1 MKNTNNLKANKASIA
16 INKSLCKEFTTS
28 QSNRTV
34 YLENGQE
41 FQIQLFNP
49 FTFTIGV
56 DISMNGEMLSKTLII
71 KPGQRIWLERY
82 FENNRKFKFETYTV
96 DNNDSAVEAAIAKN
110 GNIKLEFYK
119 EVRVKSDLTFTSHVF
134 STATHDSWNSK
145 NTYEDVYK
153 NPDVFI
159 DTFDLY
165 KDYASTTTAKEFS
178 QAFTS
183 NCTSE
188 CSANF
193 VSASL
198 DSGVLTGNIGAITT
212 SGSTIPN
219 TTVLYNVD
227 NSINSVDCAVTTSYS
242 MPERKEKETGRIGE
256 GSISYQKFTDMD
268 IKLAD
273 FPFSVEEI
281 KILPMS
287 EKPYTASDLQ
297 KIYCCECGRKL
308 NTKYKFCPFC
318 GTKIE

>member
-1 MKNTNNLKANKASIA
+1 MKNINNLKANKASIA
-16 INKSLCKEFTTS
+16 INKSICKEFTTS

-34 YLENGQE
+34 YLDNGQE

-49 FTFTIGV
+49 FTYTIGV

-82 FENNRKFKFETYTV
+82 FKNNRKFKFETYTV

-119 EVRVKSDLTFTSHVF
+119 EVRVKSDLSFYGHVLSTTS
-134 STATHDSWNSK
+134 HDSWNSK
-145 NTYEDVYK
+145 NTYEKVYSDNDK
-153 NPDVFI
+153 LL

-165 KDYASTTTAKEFS
+165 KDYTSTTTAKAFS
-178 QAFTS
+178 KDFVS
-183 NCTSE
+183 NCTAE

-193 VSASL
+193 VSTSFGSL
-198 DSGVLTGNIGAITT
+198 NGTITT
-212 SGSTIPN
+212 SDNITPI
-219 TTVLYNVD
+219 TTVLYNAETPI
-227 NSINSVDCAVTTSYS
+227 NSIDCAATTCYS
-242 MPERKEKETGRIGE
+242 TPERKEKETGRICE
-256 GSISYQKFTDMD
+256 GSISTQKFTDMD
-268 IKLAD
+268 IKLSD
-273 FPFSVEEI
+273 LPFSVEEI

-308 NTKYKFCPFC
+308 NTKYKFCPYC

>member
-1 MKNTNNLKANKASIA
+1 MKNINNLKANKASIA
-16 INKSLCKEFTTS
+16 INKSICKEFTTS

-145 NTYEDVYK
+145 NTYQDVYK
-153 NPDVFI
+153 NPDIFL

-165 KDYASTTTAKEFS
+165 KDYNSSSTAKAFS
-178 QAFTS
+178 QEFAT

-193 VSASL
+193 VSTSFGSL
-198 DSGVLTGNIGAITT
+198 NGTITT
-212 SGSTIPN
+212 SDNITPITS
-219 TTVLYNVD
+219 VLYNVETPI
-227 NSINSVDCAVTTSYS
+227 NSIDCAATTCYS

-256 GSISYQKFTDMD
+256 GSISTQKFTDMD
-268 IKLAD
+268 IKLSD
-273 FPFSVEEI
+273 LPFSVEEI

-308 NTKYKFCPFC
+308 NTKYKFCPYC

>member
-1 MKNTNNLKANKASIA
+1 MKNINNLKANKASIA
-16 INKSLCKEFTTS
+16 INKSICKEFTTS

-96 DNNDSAVEAAIAKN
+96 DNNDSAVEVAIAKN

-145 NTYEDVYK
+145 NTYQDVYK
-153 NPDVFI
+153 NPDIFL

-165 KDYASTTTAKEFS
+165 KDYNSSSTAKAFS
-178 QAFTS
+178 QEFAT

-193 VSASL
+193 VSTSFGSL
-198 DSGVLTGNIGAITT
+198 NGTITT
-212 SGSTIPN
+212 SDNITPITS
-219 TTVLYNVD
+219 VLYNVETPI
-227 NSINSVDCAVTTSYS
+227 NSIDCASTTCYS
-242 MPERKEKETGRIGE
+242 MSERKEKETGRIAE
-256 GSISYQKFTDMD
+256 GSISTQKFTDMD
-268 IKLAD
+268 IKLSD
-273 FPFSVEEI
+273 LPFSVEEI

-308 NTKYKFCPFC
+308 NTKYKFCPYC

>member
-1 MKNTNNLKANKASIA
+1 MKNINNLKANKASIA
-16 INKSLCKEFTTS
+16 INKSICKEFTTS

-96 DNNDSAVEAAIAKN
+96 DNNDSAVETAIAKN

-145 NTYEDVYK
+145 NTYQDVYK
-153 NPDVFI
+153 NPDIFL

-165 KDYASTTTAKEFS
+165 KDYNSSSTAKAFS
-178 QAFTS
+178 QEFAT

-193 VSASL
+193 VSTSFGSL
-198 DSGVLTGNIGAITT
+198 NGTITT
-212 SGSTIPN
+212 SDSITPI
-219 TTVLYNVD
+219 TTVLYNAETPI
-227 NSINSVDCAVTTSYS
+227 NSIDCAATTCYS
-242 MPERKEKETGRIGE
+242 MPERKEKETGRIAE
-256 GSISYQKFTDMD
+256 GSISTQKFTDMD
-268 IKLAD
+268 IKLSD
-273 FPFSVEEI
+273 LPFSVEEI

-308 NTKYKFCPFC
+308 NTKYKFCPYC

>member
-1 MKNTNNLKANKASIA
+1 MKNINNLKANKASIA
-16 INKSLCKEFTTS
+16 INKSICKEFTTS

-34 YLENGQE
+34 YLAHGLE
-41 FQIQLFNP
+41 FQIQLFIP
-49 FTFTIGV
+49 FKFTIGV

-119 EVRVKSDLTFTSHVF
+119 EVRVNSDLTFTSHVF

-145 NTYEDVYK
+145 NTYQDVYK
-153 NPDVFI
+153 NPDIFL

-165 KDYASTTTAKEFS
+165 KDYNSSTTAKAFS
-178 QAFTS
+178 QDFAT

-193 VSASL
+193 VSTSFGSL
-198 DSGVLTGNIGAITT
+198 NGTITT
-212 SGSTIPN
+212 SDNITPITS
-219 TTVLYNVD
+219 VLYNAESPI
-227 NSINSVDCAVTTSYS
+227 NSIDCAATTCYS

-256 GSISYQKFTDMD
+256 GSISTQKFTDMD
-268 IKLAD
+268 IKLSD
-273 FPFSVEEI
+273 LPFSVEEI

-308 NTKYKFCPFC
+308 NTKYKFCPYC

>member
-1 MKNTNNLKANKASIA
+1 MKNINNLKANKASIA
-16 INKSLCKEFTTS
+16 INKSICKEFTTS

-96 DNNDSAVEAAIAKN
+96 DNNDSAVEAAIAQN

-145 NTYEDVYK
+145 NTYQDVYK
-153 NPDVFI
+153 NPDIFL

-165 KDYASTTTAKEFS
+165 KDYNSTTTAKAFS
-178 QAFTS
+178 QEFAS
-183 NCTSE
+183 NCTAE

-193 VSASL
+193 VSTSFGSL
-198 DSGVLTGNIGAITT
+198 NGTITT
-212 SGSTIPN
+212 SDNITPITS
-219 TTVLYNVD
+219 VLYNAETPI
-227 NSINSVDCAVTTSYS
+227 NSIDCAATTCYS

-256 GSISYQKFTDMD
+256 GSISTQKFTDMD
-268 IKLAD
+268 IKLSD
-273 FPFSVEEI
+273 LPFSVEEI

-308 NTKYKFCPFC
+308 NTKYKFCPYC

>member
-1 MKNTNNLKANKASIA
+1 MKSINNLKANKASIA
-16 INKSLCKEFTTS
+16 INKSICKEFTTS

-96 DNNDSAVEAAIAKN
+96 DNNDSAVEAAIVKN

-145 NTYEDVYK
+145 NTYQDVYK
-153 NPDVFI
+153 NPDIFL

-165 KDYASTTTAKEFS
+165 KDYNSSSTAKAFS
-178 QAFTS
+178 QEFAT

-193 VSASL
+193 VSTSFGSL
-198 DSGVLTGNIGAITT
+198 NGTITT
-212 SGSTIPN
+212 SDNITPI
-219 TTVLYNVD
+219 TTVLYNAESPI
-227 NSINSVDCAVTTSYS
+227 NSIDCAATTCYS

-256 GSISYQKFTDMD
+256 GSISTQKFTDMD
-268 IKLAD
+268 IKLSD
-273 FPFSVEEI
+273 LPFSVEEI

-308 NTKYKFCPFC
+308 NTKYKFCPYC

>member
-1 MKNTNNLKANKASIA
+1 MKNINNLKANKASIA
-16 INKSLCKEFTTS
+16 INKSICKEFTTS

-96 DNNDSAVEAAIAKN
+96 DNNDSAVEVAIAKN

-145 NTYEDVYK
+145 NTYQDVYK
-153 NPDVFI
+153 NPDIFL

-165 KDYASTTTAKEFS
+165 KDYNSSSTAKAFS
-178 QAFTS
+178 QEFAT

-193 VSASL
+193 VSTSFGSL
-198 DSGVLTGNIGAITT
+198 NGTITT
-212 SGSTIPN
+212 SDNITPITS
-219 TTVLYNVD
+219 VLYNVETPI
-227 NSINSVDCAVTTSYS
+227 NSIDCASTTCYS
-242 MPERKEKETGRIGE
+242 MSERKEKETGRIAE
-256 GSISYQKFTDMD
+256 GSISTQKFTDMD
-268 IKLAD
+268 IKLSD
-273 FPFSVEEI
+273 LPFSVEEI

-287 EKPYTASDLQ
+287 EKPYTVSDLQ

-308 NTKYKFCPFC
+308 NTKYKFCPYC

>member
-16 INKSLCKEFTTS
+16 INKSICKEFTTS

-34 YLENGQE
+34 YLDNGQE

-96 DNNDSAVEAAIAKN
+96 DNNDSVVEAAIAKN

-145 NTYEDVYK
+145 NTYQDVYK
-153 NPDVFI
+153 NPDIFL

-165 KDYASTTTAKEFS
+165 KDYNSTTTAKSVTIPF
-178 QAFTS
+178 AS
-183 NCTSE
+183 NCTTE

-193 VSASL
+193 VSTSFGSL
-198 DSGVLTGNIGAITT
+198 NGTITT
-212 SGSTIPN
+212 SDNITPITS
-219 TTVLYNVD
+219 VLYNAETPI
-227 NSINSVDCAVTTSYS
+227 NSIDCAATTCYS

-256 GSISYQKFTDMD
+256 GSISTQKFTDMD
-268 IKLAD
+268 IKLSD
-273 FPFSVEEI
+273 LPFSVEEI

-308 NTKYKFCPFC
+308 NTKYKFCPYC

>member
-1 MKNTNNLKANKASIA
+1 MKNINNLKANKASIA
-16 INKSLCKEFTTS
+16 INKSICKEFTTS

-96 DNNDSAVEAAIAKN
+96 DNNDSTVETAIAKN

-134 STATHDSWNSK
+134 STATHDSWNTK
-145 NTYEDVYK
+145 NTYEKVY
-153 NPDVFI
+153 NSNDNLI
-159 DTFDLY
+159 DNLVLNDLSKEY
-165 KDYASTTTAKEFS
+165 TSSTNTAKAFS
-178 QAFTS
+178 QEFAT
-183 NCTSE
+183 NCTCD

-193 VSASL
+193 VSTSFGSL
-198 DSGVLTGNIGAITT
+198 NGTITT
-212 SGSTIPN
+212 SDNITPI
-219 TTVLYNVD
+219 TTVLYNAE
-227 NSINSVDCAVTTSYS
+227 SPINAVDCAATTCYS
-242 MPERKEKETGRIGE
+242 IPERKEKETGRIGE
-256 GSISYQKFTDMD
+256 GSISTQKFTDMD
-268 IKLAD
+268 IKLSDLA
-273 FPFSVEEI
+273 FSVEEI

-308 NTKYKFCPFC
+308 NTKYKFCPYC

>member
-1 MKNTNNLKANKASIA
+1 MKNINNLKANKASIA
-16 INKSLCKEFTTS
+16 INKSICKEFTTS

-145 NTYEDVYK
+145 NTYQDVYK
-153 NPDVFI
+153 NPDIFL

-165 KDYASTTTAKEFS
+165 KDYNSSTTAKAFS
-178 QAFTS
+178 QEFTT

-193 VSASL
+193 VSTSFGSL
-198 DSGVLTGNIGAITT
+198 NGTITT
-212 SGSTIPN
+212 SDNITPITS
-219 TTVLYNVD
+219 VLYNAES
-227 NSINSVDCAVTTSYS
+227 SINSIDCAATTCYS
-242 MPERKEKETGRIGE
+242 MPERKEKETGRIAE
-256 GSISYQKFTDMD
+256 GSISTQKFTDMD
-268 IKLAD
+268 IKLSD
-273 FPFSVEEI
+273 LPFSVEEI
-281 KILPMS
+281 KLLPMS

-297 KIYCCECGRKL
+297 KIYCSECGRKL
-308 NTKYKFCPFC
+308 NTKYKFCPYC